1 MKNIIK
7 KLYFILPVFLLV
19 VGCQSK
25 NTVEEI
31 NISAAAS
38 LKEVMGEIKTE
49 YESKNKNINLT
60 INYGSSG
67 SLKQQIE
74 QGAPCDI
81 FISAGQSQV
90 DDLDKGGFLVSDTVK
105 EFTRNKLALIAP
117 KDGTLGKIDDLT
129 TDKIKHIGVGYP
141 DSVPA
146 GKYADEVLN
155 SLNLKEKIK
164 DKLTFGKDVKE
175 VLAWTSSGNADAGF
189 VYISDTVNNDSVKV
203 IEIIDEKNHSPIIYP
218 IAITKS
224 SKRYEQ
230 SKKLEKFLLSEDV
243 KKILN
248 KYGYN

>member
-7 KLYFILPVFLLV
+7 KLCFIMPIFLLMI
-19 VGCQSK
+19 GCESK

-38 LKEVMGEIKTE
+38 LKEVMAEIKTE
-49 YESKNKNINLT
+49 YESQNKDVKLT

-90 DDLDKGGFLVSDTVK
+90 DDLDKDGFLVSDTIK

-117 KDGTLGKIDDLT
+117 KNSTLDNINSLDA
-129 TDKIKHIGVGYP
+129 DKIKHIGVGYP

-155 SLNLKEKIK
+155 SLDLKNKVKEKLI
-164 DKLTFGKDVKE
+164 FGKDVKE

-189 VYISDTVNNDSVKV
+189 VYISDTINNGSVRV
-203 IEIIDEKNHSPIIYP
+203 VEIIDEKNHSPIIYP
-218 IAITKS
+218 VAITKS
-224 SKRYEQ
+224 SKKLEE

>member
-1 MKNIIK
+1 MKSIIK
-7 KLYFILPVFLLV
+7 KLYFIMPIILLM
-19 VGCQSK
+19 VGCNSK

-31 NISAAAS
+31 NVSAAAS

-49 YESKNKNINLT
+49 YESKNKDVKLT

-90 DDLDKGGFLVSDTVK
+90 DDLDKGGFLISDTIK
-105 EFTRNKLALIAP
+105 EFTKNELALIAL
-117 KDGTLGKIDDLT
+117 KDSTLGNIDDLA
-129 TDKIKHIGVGYP
+129 TDKIKHIGIGYP
-141 DSVPA
+141 ESVPA

-155 SLNLKEKIK
+155 NLNLKDKVEEKLI
-164 DKLTFGKDVKE
+164 FGKDVKE

-189 VYISDTVNNDSVKV
+189 VYTSDTINNKDIKV
-203 IEIIDEKNHSPIIYP
+203 VEVIDEKNHSPIIYP
-218 IAITKS
+218 IAITKN
-224 SKRYEQ
+224 SKKYEQ
-230 SKKLEKFLLSEDV
+230 SKKLEEFLLSDDV

-248 KYGYN
+248 KYGYK

>member
-7 KLYFILPVFLLV
+7 RLCFIIPFTLLM
-19 VGCQSK
+19 VGCDSK

-38 LKEVMGEIKTE
+38 LKEVMAEIRTE
-49 YESKNKNINLT
+49 YESKNKDVKLT

-90 DDLDKGGFLVSDTVK
+90 DDLEKGGFLISDTVK
-105 EFTRNKLALIAP
+105 EFTKNELALITP
-117 KDGTLGKIDDLT
+117 KDGNLDNIDDLT
-129 TDKIKHIGVGYP
+129 IDKIKHIGVGHP

-155 SLNLKEKIK
+155 NLNLKDKVKEKLI
-164 DKLTFGKDVKE
+164 FGKDVKE

-189 VYISDTVNNDSVKV
+189 VYTSDTVNNDSIKV
-203 IEIIDEKNHSPIIYP
+203 VEVIYEKNHSPIIYP
-218 IAITKS
+218 IAITKD
-224 SKRYEQ
+224 SKQYEQ
-230 SKKLEKFLLSEDV
+230 SKKLEEYLLSSDV

-248 KYGYN
+248 KYGYK

>member
-7 KLYFILPVFLLV
+7 KLCFIMPIFLLMI
-19 VGCQSK
+19 GCESK

-38 LKEVMGEIKTE
+38 LKEVMAEIKTE
-49 YESKNKNINLT
+49 YESQNKDVKLT

-90 DDLDKGGFLVSDTVK
+90 DDLDKDGFLVSDTIK

-117 KDGTLGKIDDLT
+117 KNSTLDNINSLDA
-129 TDKIKHIGVGYP
+129 DKIKHIGVGYP

-155 SLNLKEKIK
+155 SLDLKNKVKEKLI
-164 DKLTFGKDVKE
+164 FGKDVKE

-189 VYISDTVNNDSVKV
+189 VYISDTINNGSVRV
-203 IEIIDEKNHSPIIYP
+203 VEIIDEKNHSPIIYP
-218 IAITKS
+218 VAITKS
-224 SKRYEQ
+224 SKKLEE
-230 SKKLEKFLLSEDV
+230 SKKLEKFLPSEDV